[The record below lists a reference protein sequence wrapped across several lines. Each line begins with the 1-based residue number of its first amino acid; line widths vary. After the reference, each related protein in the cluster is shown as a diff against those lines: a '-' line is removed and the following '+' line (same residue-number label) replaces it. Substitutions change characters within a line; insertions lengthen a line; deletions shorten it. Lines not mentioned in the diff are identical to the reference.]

1 MKNSH
6 RFENLTWPEINL
18 AVEKGLIP
26 VLPVGT
32 VEQHGP
38 HLPLK
43 IDFWSADSIVDE
55 AARRRPDR
63 LLAMPVISYGYT
75 THVMDFPGS
84 ITIHYETFI
93 RYVLDVIKS
102 VVHHG
107 FKKVIVV
114 NGHGSN
120 ATPLD
125 LAARRANIETD
136 AVVAVTNWWSLLTV
150 DPEFA
155 GRWRESEFPGGCAH
169 ACELETSLALRL
181 DESAVRKDL
190 VESRQ
195 TWTNAQESRFE
206 SVDLFG
212 FGPVAVTSWTS
223 TYTETGV
230 CGSAGLATAE
240 KGELVFEEAVTRL
253 AEWGDEFYARSYP
266 ARTDHHLN
274 PPTTPVP
281 G

>member
-1 MKNSH
+1 MENIH
-6 RFENLTWPEINL
+6 RFENLTWPEVND
-18 AVEKGLIP
+18 AVAKGLIP

-43 IDFWSADSIVDE
+43 MDLWSADSVVDE

-63 LLAMPVISYGYT
+63 LLAMPVIPYGYT

-84 ITIHYETFI
+84 ITVHHETFI
-93 RYVLDVIKS
+93 RYVVDVIKS
-102 VVHHG
+102 IVYHG

-120 ATPLD
+120 VPPLD
-125 LAARRANIETD
+125 LAARRAMIESD
-136 AVVAVTNWWSLLTV
+136 AVVSMTSWWSLVTV

-155 GRWRESEFPGGCAH
+155 SKWRESEFPGGCAH

-181 DESAVRKDL
+181 DENMVRKDL
-190 VESRQ
+190 VESHQ
-195 TWTNAQESRFE
+195 TWTNAQGSKFE
-206 SVDLFG
+206 SVDIFG
-212 FGPVAVTSWTS
+212 FGPVAVTGWTS

-230 CGSAGLATAE
+230 CGSAELATVD
-240 KGELVFEEAVTRL
+240 KGELLFEEAVSRL
-253 AEWGDEFYARSYP
+253 AEWGDEFHARKYP
-266 ARTDHHLN
+266 PRTDHHSE
-274 PPTTPVP
+274 PPTIPVP

>member
-1 MKNSH
+1 MSKLH
-6 RFENLTWPEINL
+6 RFENLTWPEVND

-43 IDFWSADSIVDE
+43 VDLWSADSITDE

-63 LLAMPVISYGYT
+63 LLAMPVIPYGYT
-75 THVMDFPGS
+75 THVMDFPG
-84 ITIHYETFI
+84 TVTVHHETFI
-93 RYVLDVIKS
+93 RYVVDVIKS
-102 VVHHG
+102 VAYHG

-120 ATPLD
+120 APPLD
-125 LAARRANIETD
+125 IAARRANIETD
-136 AVVAVTNWWSLLTV
+136 AVVSMTSWWSLVAV
-150 DPEFA
+150 DPEFKA
-155 GRWRESEFPGGCAH
+155 RWRESEFPGGCAH

-181 DESAVRKDL
+181 DESLVRKDL
-190 VESRQ
+190 IKSHE
-195 TWTNAQESRFE
+195 TWTNAQRSEFE

-212 FGPVAVTSWTS
+212 SGPVAVTSWTS

-230 CGSAGLATAE
+230 CGSAALATAE
-240 KGELVFEEAVTRL
+240 KGELLFEEAVNRL
-253 AEWGDEFYARSYP
+253 TEWGDEFYARRYP
-266 ARTDHHLN
+266 TRTDHHRQ